1 MRKTRS
7 PLFLNRLRVFFLP
20 RDQIL
25 TQFFSPLILFIIVL
39 EKLFEMYSKTE
50 KQVFI
55 AMDKEMSYTER
66 AQEILNDSV
75 VLRLSPD
82 GNELFGRSWNK
93 KTKEDK

>member
-1 MRKTRS
+1 MVT
-7 PLFLNRLRVFFLP
+7 
-20 RDQIL
+20 
-25 TQFFSPLILFIIVL
+25 VL
-39 EKLFEMYSKTE
+39 EKLFEMYSKTD

-55 AMDKEMSYTER
+55 AMDKETSYTER

-93 KTKEDK
+93 KIKEDK